1 MQIIKDKQL
10 VDNHWTFVDDESDLS
25 SSGDITVTLDRW
37 ESHKQQLAHRTG
49 KTGIRL
55 NPGDHTEELAG
66 TLKDVELIELNFPVF
81 TDGRPFSHAR
91 LLRSRLGY
99 KGEIRAVGNFLP
111 DQVFYLS
118 RVGVNAFE
126 LENQEQ
132 IPLALSCMDDFS
144 VRYQDS
150 SN

>member
-10 VDNHWTFVDDESDLS
+10 VDNTWTFVDDDSEFGN
-25 SSGDITVTLDRW
+25 SGDITVTLNRW

-55 NPGDHTEELAG
+55 MPGDHTEELAG
-66 TLKDVELIELNFPVF
+66 TLNGVELIELDFPIF
-81 TDGRPFSHAR
+81 SDGRPFSHAR

-99 KGEIRAVGNFLP
+99 RGEIRAVGHFLP
-111 DQVFYLS
+111 DQIFYLA
-118 RVGVNAFE
+118 RVGVNGFE
-126 LENQEQ
+126 LENQDQ
-132 IPLALSCMDDFS
+132 IPLALSCMNDFT
-144 VRYQDS
+144 VRYQAS

>member
-1 MQIIKDKQL
+1 MQVIKDKQL
-10 VDNHWTFVDDESDLS
+10 VDNTWTFIDDDSEFGNN
-25 SSGDITVTLDRW
+25 GDITVSLNRW

-49 KTGIRL
+49 RTGIRL

-66 TLKDVELIELNFPVF
+66 TLNGVELIELNFPVF

-99 KGEIRAVGNFLP
+99 RGEIRAVGHYLP
-111 DQVFYLS
+111 DQIFYLA
-118 RVGVNAFE
+118 RVGVNAFQ
-126 LENQEQ
+126 LKNKSQV
-132 IPLALSCMDDFS
+132 PLALSCLGDFT
-144 VRYQDS
+144 VRYQAS